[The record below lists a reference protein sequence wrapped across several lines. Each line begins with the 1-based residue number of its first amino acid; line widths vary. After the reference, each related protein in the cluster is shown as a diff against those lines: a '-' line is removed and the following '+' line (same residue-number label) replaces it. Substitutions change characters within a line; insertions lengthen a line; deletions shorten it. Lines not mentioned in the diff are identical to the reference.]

1 MTPMGEHIGA
11 GLTKSRS
18 IKLLV
23 SVCFLM
29 GLLITIAEPD
39 LSVLA
44 SQVKDLIPKSWVL
57 IGAVGLGV
65 KNEGSGEKI

>member
-11 GLTKSRS
+11 GLTKARS
-18 IKLLV
+18 IKILL

-44 SQVKDLIPKSWVL
+44 AQVFLPEASLPPVQIL
-57 IGAVGLGV
+57 
-65 KNEGSGEKI
+65 